1 MGGSSADE
9 VTAEVCRLYGD
20 KGEKAV
26 FAAKNGKIIQYRDFC
41 VVIGTSDTYVVDEEF
56 CTCSDFTYRGLQ
68 CWHILAYR
76 TAKALGTIVQRDE
89 WYQDLI

>member
-1 MGGSSADE
+1 MSDSDAE
-9 VTAEVCRLYGD
+9 WMVAEVCRLYDTKGD
-20 KGEKAV
+20 KAV
-26 FAAKNGKIIQYRDFC
+26 FAAKNGQVIQYRDFC
-41 VVIGTSDTYVVDEEF
+41 VVIGTSDTYVVDEDF
-56 CTCSDFTYRGLQ
+56 CTCGDFMYRGLQ